1 MAVAAWLAATALF
14 GRWSW
19 QDWSEPHWLDGDPL
33 EVYARVAVAG
43 SDTADGRSP
52 LDHPPRLGAPFG
64 ADWTGYVTPDRLVF
78 RLTGLLARE
87 VGVMAAAQLA
97 AVALLVL
104 NALAF
109 HVCARRLGI
118 RAEWAA
124 ALALAFAFAGSNV
137 RWGVTLSLAQTFTLP
152 PLVLLCAGAARRAP
166 ARGIAGW
173 SALGSALGVW
183 LGLGNPY
190 LAYFAGVVAGGGLAL
205 ALVRRAPVRR
215 VAPLALFLAV
225 LTGAFLAANLRYLDS
240 PEAAVA
246 SRGPSDFARYA
257 LRPGEWF
264 VPPDD
269 HRIPTLARWGAAY
282 RDATAGV
289 GEPFYNYLGLVGAA
303 GLIVLVASRLRS
315 GFLRPRF
322 DPLLGLGWIIVFGVA
337 GGLNTLVAAAGVDFF
352 RAGTRIGIFA
362 AVWSLLHLSGA
373 LSRATRAWPRAVS
386 IALAAGLA
394 GFACWEQTPRLEDR
408 SGAEANA
415 VRWEAYRS
423 FTAELERTLRADAR
437 IFMLPATRFPEAGK
451 TLELSDYK
459 LFLPFLASRDLAFSY
474 GHLATSREHR
484 WVRWVRT
491 LPPAELVA
499 TLQQAGFEALWIDR
513 RGVPQ
518 NARPFVA
525 ALRELGLEQIP
536 GHEELPFVVVFR
548 LQPATP
554 AVRPDLDDPRLAESW
569 DERARRQG
577 DIELLA
583 TTGWWPMERAAGRHW
598 RWSAGKAELDLWNG
612 GPPVRV
618 RLDFGTMGWD
628 GTGLAL
634 RVGGEERWR
643 GRLRNGPAR
652 RHGVELDLP
661 PGLTRLEWELDGRP
675 VQMKDERDRRLLGF
689 ALENVKVGPP

>member
-1 MAVAAWLAATALF
+1 VALAAWLAATALF

-19 QDWSEPHWLDGDPL
+19 QDWSEPHWLEGDPL

-43 SDTADGRSP
+43 AEAADGGSP

-87 VGVMAAAQLA
+87 VGVMAAAQLMA
-97 AVALLVL
+97 AALLVL

-109 HVCARRLGI
+109 HVCARRLGA
-118 RAEWAA
+118 RPEWAA

-152 PLVLLCAGAARRAP
+152 PLVLLCAAAARRAP
-166 ARGIAGW
+166 PRGTAGRT
-173 SALGSALGVW
+173 ALGAALGVW

-190 LAYFAGVVAGGGLAL
+190 LAYFAGVVAGGALVL
-205 ALVRRAPVRR
+205 ALVRRVPARR
-215 VAPLALFLAV
+215 VAPLALLLAV
-225 LTGAFLAANLRYLDS
+225 LSTVFLAANLRYLGT
-240 PEAAVA
+240 PETAVA

-257 LRPGEWF
+257 LRPAEWF

-269 HRIPTLARWGAAY
+269 HRLPTLARWGESY

-303 GLIVLVASRLRS
+303 GLLALVASRLRG
-315 GFLRPRF
+315 GFLRPRL
-322 DPLLGLGWIIVFGVA
+322 DPVLGLGWIVVFGVA

-352 RAGTRIGIFA
+352 RAGTRIGVFA
-362 AVWSLLHLSGA
+362 AVWALLHLAGA
-373 LSRATRAWPRAVS
+373 LSRATRGRPRAVS
-386 IALAAGLA
+386 VALAAGLA
-394 GFACWEQTPRLEDR
+394 GFACWEQTPPLADR
-408 SGAEANA
+408 RGPEANL

-423 FTAELERTLRADAR
+423 FTAQLEQKLPAQAE
-437 IFMLPATRFPEAGK
+437 IFLLPATRFPEAGR
-451 TLELSDYK
+451 TLELTDYK
-459 LFLPFLASRDLAFSY
+459 LFLPYLTSRSLAFSY

-484 WVRWVRT
+484 WVRWIRG

-499 TLQQAGFEALWIDR
+499 VLEQAGFEALWIDR

-518 NARPFVA
+518 GARPFIA
-525 ALRELGLEQIP
+525 SLRDLGLEQVP
-536 GHEELPFVVVFR
+536 APDELPFVAVFR
-548 LQPATP
+548 LRPAAP
-554 AVRPDLDDPRLAESW
+554 AVRPDLDDPRLAEAW

-577 DIELLA
+577 GVELLA
-583 TTGWWPMERAAGRHW
+583 STGWWPAERGDGRHW
-598 RWSAGKAELDLWNG
+598 RWSAGKAVLDLWNG
-612 GPPVRV
+612 GPPARV
-618 RLDFGTMGWD
+618 RLAFGTMGWD
-628 GTGLAL
+628 GTSLAL

-652 RHGVELDLP
+652 RHQVELELP
-661 PGLTRLEWELDGRP
+661 PGLTRLEWELDGRA
-675 VQMKDERDRRLLGF
+675 VQMKDALDRRLLGF